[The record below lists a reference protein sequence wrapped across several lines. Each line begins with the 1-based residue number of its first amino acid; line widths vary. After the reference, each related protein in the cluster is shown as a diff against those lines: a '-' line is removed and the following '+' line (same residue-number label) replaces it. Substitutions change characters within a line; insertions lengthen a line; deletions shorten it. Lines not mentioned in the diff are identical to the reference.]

1 MLRHQVSIGMETFKT
16 VLDKENLGE
25 PHPTLVG
32 GERWYPADEQ
42 RTRDQRA
49 FAELHRLGLVDG
61 GRVSDDFAD
70 TLAVLQRAAVEFY
83 TFATVEGVRVTART
97 AAIGRDAVLIIA
109 RDAMI
114 DLYPIPAEQLAIQLA
129 TAMPVV
135 PAAQAHSMTCAAA
148 DLKAIQAGKTLAL
161 TNSVKDAKRM
171 TRWLEMERS
180 NVGQLFAA
188 VRDGAGSRRA
198 TAAPVPSWIDTES
211 GRILLSPA
219 THGWY
224 TLSGAD
230 SLTIAG
236 RLEQLEKELRG

>member
-1 MLRHQVSIGMETFKT
+1 
-16 VLDKENLGE
+16 
-25 PHPTLVG
+25 
-32 GERWYPADEQ
+32 
-42 RTRDQRA
+42 
-49 FAELHRLGLVDG
+49 
-61 GRVSDDFAD
+61 
-70 TLAVLQRAAVEFY
+70 
-83 TFATVEGVRVTART
+83 
-97 AAIGRDAVLIIA
+97 
-109 RDAMI
+109 
-114 DLYPIPAEQLAIQLA
+114 LAIRLA
-129 TAMPVV
+129 TAMPEV
-135 PAAQAHSMTCAAA
+135 PAAHTHSMTCSAA

-161 TNSVKDAKRM
+161 TNSVKDAKRI

-219 THGWY
+219 SNGWY
-224 TLSGAD
+224 TLAGAD